1 MAQSTIEL
9 RHLLETTDIDGKP
22 FALFDFPYQF
32 DDLVY
37 KAEIE
42 RAVID
47 YYYFAEIG
55 QESPDRF
62 KHVFKR
68 RWLEVIAYYN
78 KIHNID
84 LIEFD
89 PLVTYRMSESYE
101 ATGKAEQLSKTNAAN
116 SSTQKAQGYDT
127 SDTDISDYPQS
138 AIGGDYQ
145 NGRTETKAASSG
157 TTDARGDAY
166 QNTTTADTRDD
177 TYTKTMEGFTG
188 RGYNGV
194 DVIKNYMDNTVNLL
208 PQIIEEM
215 KPCFMLT
222 Y

>member
-1 MAQSTIEL
+1 MAQTTIEL
-9 RHLLETTDIDGKP
+9 RHLLETSDINGKP
-22 FALFDFPYQF
+22 FELFDFPYQF
-32 DDLVY
+32 DDLPY

-89 PLVTYRMSESYE
+89 PLVTYRMSEIYE
-101 ATGKAEQLSKTNAAN
+101 ATANGEQVSKVNSAT
-116 SSTQKAQGYDT
+116 SSTQKNNGFDT
-127 SDTDISDYPQS
+127 SDTDVSDYPQS
-138 AIGGDYQ
+138 SIGGDYQ
-145 NGRTETKAASSG
+145 NGRTETKAATTG
-157 TTDARGDAY
+157 TADQRGDAY
-166 QNTTTADTRDD
+166 QNGTTADKRDD

-194 DVIKNYMDNTVNLL
+194 DVIKNYMDNTINIL
-208 PQIIEEM
+208 PQIIEEL

>member
-1 MAQSTIEL
+1 MAQTTVEL
-9 RHLLETTDIDGKP
+9 RHLLQLQNFD
-22 FALFDFPYQF
+22 LFDFDYTF
-32 DDLVY
+32 DDADY

-47 YYYFAEIG
+47 YYYFSEIG
-55 QESPDRF
+55 QETPERF
-62 KHVFKR
+62 KHVFQR
-68 RWLEVIAYYN
+68 TWLQVIPYYN

-89 PLVTYRMSESYE
+89 PLVTYRMSEIYE

-116 SSTQKAQGYDT
+116 SSSQKTNNYST
-127 SDTDISDYPQS
+127 NDTDVSDYPAQT
-138 AIGGDYQ
+138 IGSGYEA
-145 NGRTETKAASSG
+145 GRTEVKAAG
-157 TTDARGDAY
+157 YDNADVTADAY
-166 QNTTTADTRDD
+166 QNVTTNDSRDD

-194 DVIKNYMDNTVNLL
+194 DVIKNYMDNTINLL
-208 PQIIEEM
+208 PRIIAEM
-215 KPCFMLT
+215 KTCFMMT